1 MVNVLI
7 KMVFIKFSDYEK
19 PWTYTETFLSIS
31 TKISLFSFIN
41 SAIVPYVSTLIRYD
55 SWTYQNLVTTI
66 STTIVIGSIVSL
78 LMSIIWK
85 KNLKD
90 SFY

>member
-1 MVNVLI
+1 MI
-7 KMVFIKFSDYEK
+7 FTKFSDYEK

-31 TKISLFSFIN
+31 TKLSLFSFIN

-66 STTIVIGSIVSL
+66 SIL
-78 LMSIIWK
+78 LVQ
-85 KNLKD
+85 
-90 SFY
+90 

>member
-1 MVNVLI
+1 MI
-7 KMVFIKFSDYEK
+7 FTKFSDCEK

-31 TKISLFSFIN
+31 TKLSLFSFIN
-41 SAIVPYVSTLIRYD
+41 SAIVPYISNLIRYG

-78 LMSIIWK
+78 LTSIIWK
-85 KNLKD
+85 KI
-90 SFY
+90 

>member
-1 MVNVLI
+1 MKTLDLYRNI
-7 KMVFIKFSDYEK
+7 FIYKYK
-19 PWTYTETFLSIS
+19 L
-31 TKISLFSFIN
+31 SLFSFIN

-78 LMSIIWK
+78 LTSIIWK
-85 KNLKD
+85 KI
-90 SFY
+90 

>member
-41 SAIVPYVSTLIRYD
+41 SAIVPYV
-55 SWTYQNLVTTI
+55 
-66 STTIVIGSIVSL
+66 
-78 LMSIIWK
+78 
-85 KNLKD
+85 
-90 SFY
+90 

>member
-19 PWTYTETFLSIS
+19 PWIYTETFLSIS

-41 SAIVPYVSTLIRYD
+41 SAIVPYV
-55 SWTYQNLVTTI
+55 
-66 STTIVIGSIVSL
+66 
-78 LMSIIWK
+78 
-85 KNLKD
+85 
-90 SFY
+90 

>member
-31 TKISLFSFIN
+31 TKLSLFSFIN

-66 STTIVIGSIVSL
+66 SMTIVIGSLVSL
-78 LMSIIWK
+78 LTSIIWK
-85 KNLKD
+85 KI
-90 SFY
+90 

>member
-1 MVNVLI
+1 MI
-7 KMVFIKFSDYEK
+7 FTKFSDCEK

-31 TKISLFSFIN
+31 TKLSLFSFIN

-66 STTIVIGSIVSL
+66 SIL
-78 LMSIIWK
+78 LVQ
-85 KNLKD
+85 
-90 SFY
+90 

>member
-1 MVNVLI
+1 MKTLDLYRNI
-7 KMVFIKFSDYEK
+7 FIYKYK
-19 PWTYTETFLSIS
+19 L
-31 TKISLFSFIN
+31 SLFSFIN
-41 SAIVPYVSTLIRYD
+41 NAIVPYVLNLIRYG

-66 STTIVIGSIVSL
+66 SMTIVIGSIVSL

>member
-1 MVNVLI
+1 MVLI
-7 KMVFIKFSDYEK
+7 KFIDYEK

-31 TKISLFSFIN
+31 TKLSLFSFIN
-41 SAIVPYVSTLIRYD
+41 SAIVPYISNLIRYG

-66 STTIVIGSIVSL
+66 SMTIVIGSIVSL